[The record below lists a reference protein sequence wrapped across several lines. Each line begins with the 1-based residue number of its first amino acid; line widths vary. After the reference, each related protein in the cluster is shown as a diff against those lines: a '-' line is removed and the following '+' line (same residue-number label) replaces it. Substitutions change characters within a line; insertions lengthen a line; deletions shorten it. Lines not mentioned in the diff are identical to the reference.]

1 MWADYESLL
10 WRCEFMQNKGSGNV
24 MLPSVCEEV
33 HQMAMWQQKSMIN
46 KESSGY
52 DAQFQ
57 NPLAV
62 GNKKQ

>member
-1 MWADYESLL
+1 
-10 WRCEFMQNKGSGNV
+10 MQNKGSGNV

-62 GNKKQ
+62 ENKKQ